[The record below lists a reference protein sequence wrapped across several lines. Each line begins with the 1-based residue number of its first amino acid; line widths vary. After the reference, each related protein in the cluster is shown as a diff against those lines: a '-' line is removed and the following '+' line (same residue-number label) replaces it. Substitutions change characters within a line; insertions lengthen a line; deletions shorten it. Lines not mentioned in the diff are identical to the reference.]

1 MLEKVK
7 SALTVCPCDGAIY
20 LVHKLSDCS
29 GFFMSQKH
37 LVYMAYNNEGA
48 AHQNLAT
55 EFLRLNTNIEITA
68 IENNQQFESG
78 KYNVIEILPVDGVYD
93 DASLDSFINLCVAH
107 TKFMGASAFVK
118 FFYSL
123 INLFQYPKEQ
133 KFINLIGLFGE
144 LSFLKY
150 VSQVMN
156 TDFSDCWHKSGSTDK
171 YDIALESCNLEIKT
185 TMTGDELVTIK
196 HSQLFNM
203 DQNFLVTVLVEENNG
218 GITLNQL
225 ITEMQ
230 THPNHFKSF
239 NFALNIEKEK
249 KRISP
254 IDAETKKFAF
264 KSVTIYDADAINP
277 FRELPENISDLTY
290 KLDLFGLP
298 TVDLI
303 SLKKEIKNV

>member
-7 SALTVCPCDGAIY
+7 SALTACPCDGAIY
-20 LVHKLSDCS
+20 LAHKLSDCS
-29 GFFMSQKH
+29 GFFISQKH

-78 KYNVIEILPVDGVYD
+78 KYNAIEILPVDGVYD

-107 TKFMGASAFVK
+107 TQFVGASGFVK

-123 INLFQYPKEQ
+123 VNLFQFPKEQ
-133 KFINLIGLFGE
+133 SFINLVGLFGE

-150 VSQVMN
+150 ASQVMDV
-156 TDFSDCWHKSGSTDK
+156 DFSDCWHRSGSTDK
-171 YDIALESCNLEIKT
+171 YDIALGSCNLEIKT
-185 TMTGDELVTIK
+185 TTATDELVTIK

-225 ITEMQ
+225 ITEMR

-239 NFALNIEKEK
+239 DFALNIEKEK

-254 IDAETKKFAF
+254 IDAETKRFSF
-264 KSVTIYDADAINP
+264 KSVTIYNADAINP
-277 FRELPENISDLTY
+277 FRELPENISGLTY

-303 SLKKEIKNV
+303 SLKRR

>member
-7 SALTVCPCDGAIY
+7 SSLISCPCDGAIY

-48 AHQNLAT
+48 EHQNLAT
-55 EFLRLNTNIEITA
+55 EFLRLNTNIEVTA

-107 TKFMGASAFVK
+107 TQFMGASGFVK

-123 INLFQYPKEQ
+123 VNLFQFPREQ
-133 KFINLIGLFGE
+133 RFVNLVGLFGE

-156 TDFSDCWHKSGSTDK
+156 KDFSDRWHKTGSTDK
-171 YDIALESCNLEIKT
+171 YDIALDSCNLEIKT
-185 TMTGDELVTIK
+185 TMSVEELVTIK

-203 DQNFLVTVLVEENNG
+203 DRNFLVAVLVEESNG
-218 GITLNQL
+218 GMTLNQL
-225 ITEMQ
+225 IAEMQ
-230 THPNHFKSF
+230 SHTKHFKSF

-254 IDAETKKFAF
+254 VDAETRKFSF
-264 KSVTIYDADAINP
+264 KSACIYDVNLINP
-277 FRELPENISDLTY
+277 FSKLPKNVSNLIYELDLTELPS
-290 KLDLFGLP
+290 
-298 TVDLI
+298 VDLI
-303 SLKKEIKNV
+303 TLKKEIKNV

>member
-1 MLEKVK
+1 MLEKIKKV
-7 SALTVCPCDGAIY
+7 LTDCPCDGAIY

-37 LVYMAYNNEGA
+37 LIYMAYNNERA
-48 AHQNLAT
+48 SHQNLAT

-93 DASLDSFINLCVAH
+93 DASLDSFVNLCIAH
-107 TKFMGASAFVK
+107 TQFMGGSGFIK

-123 INLFQYPKEQ
+123 VNLFQFPSEQ
-133 KFINLIGLFGE
+133 RFINLVGLFGE

-156 TDFSDCWHKSGSTDK
+156 KDFSDCWHKTGSNDK
-171 YDIALESCNLEIKT
+171 YDIALGSCNLEIKT
-185 TMTGDELVTIK
+185 TMSVDELITIK

-203 DQNFLVTVLVEENNG
+203 DRNFLLVVLVEESNVG
-218 GITLNQL
+218 KTLNQL
-225 ITEMQ
+225 IAEMQ
-230 THPNHFKSF
+230 SHTEHFKSF
-239 NFALNIEKEK
+239 SFALNLEKEK
-249 KRISP
+249 KRVSP
-254 IDAETKKFAF
+254 IDAATKSFSF
-264 KSVTIYDADAINP
+264 KSVTIYDTNIINP
-277 FRELPENISDLTY
+277 FKKLPENISSMEY

-298 TVDLI
+298 SVDLKTFKREV
-303 SLKKEIKNV
+303 KKN

>member
-7 SALTVCPCDGAIY
+7 CALISCPCDGAIY

-48 AHQNLAT
+48 AHQNLVT

-93 DASLDSFINLCVAH
+93 DVSLDSFINLCVAH
-107 TKFMGASAFVK
+107 TQFMGASGFVK

-123 INLFQYPKEQ
+123 VNLFQFPREQ
-133 KFINLIGLFGE
+133 RFVNLVGLFGE

-156 TDFSDCWHKSGSTDK
+156 NDFSDRWHKTGSTDK
-171 YDIALESCNLEIKT
+171 YDIALDSCNLEIKT
-185 TMTGDELVTIK
+185 TMSVEELVTIK

-203 DQNFLVTVLVEENNG
+203 DRNFLVAVLVEESNG
-218 GITLNQL
+218 GKTLNQL
-225 ITEMQ
+225 IAEMQ
-230 THPNHFKSF
+230 SHTKHFKSF

-254 IDAETKKFAF
+254 VDAETRKFSF
-264 KSVTIYDADAINP
+264 KSACIYDVNLINP
-277 FRELPENISDLTY
+277 FSKLPKNVSNLIYELDLTELPS
-290 KLDLFGLP
+290 
-298 TVDLI
+298 VDLI
-303 SLKKEIKNV
+303 TLKKEMKNV

>member
-7 SALTVCPCDGAIY
+7 NALTACPCDGAIY

-48 AHQNLAT
+48 AHQNLVT

-107 TKFMGASAFVK
+107 TQFMGASGFVK

-123 INLFQYPKEQ
+123 VNLFQFPRERR
-133 KFINLIGLFGE
+133 FVNLVGLFGE

-150 VSQVMN
+150 VSQTMN
-156 TDFSDCWHKSGSTDK
+156 IDVSGFWHKTGFADK
-171 YDIALESCNLEIKT
+171 YDIALDSCNLEIKT
-185 TMTGDELVTIK
+185 TMSVDDSVTIK
-196 HSQLFNM
+196 HSQLFNK
-203 DQNFLVTVLVEENNG
+203 DRNYLCVVLVEANNG

-225 ITEMQ
+225 ISEMS
-230 THPNHFKSF
+230 HHNEHFKSF
-239 NFALNIEKEK
+239 SFALNLEKEK
-249 KRISP
+249 MRISP
-254 IDAETKKFAF
+254 IDAQVKRFAF
-264 KSVTIYDADAINP
+264 KGVKICDAYVINP
-277 FRELPENISDLTY
+277 FGELPENVSDVTY
-290 KLDLFGLP
+290 KLNLLGAPAIDLK
-298 TVDLI
+298 
-303 SLKKEIKNV
+303 SLEKEFENV

>member
-1 MLEKVK
+1 MLEKIK
-7 SALTVCPCDGAIY
+7 KALSTCPDDGAIY
-20 LVHKLSDCS
+20 LVYKLSDCS
-29 GFFMSQKH
+29 GFFMSCKH
-37 LVYMAYNNEGA
+37 LVYMVCNTEEIS
-48 AHQNLAT
+48 HQSLAT
-55 EFLRLNTNIEITA
+55 EFLRLNTNIEITS

-78 KYNVIEILPVDGVYD
+78 RYNIIEILPVDDKYD
-93 DASLDSFINLCVAH
+93 EASLDSFINLCVAH
-107 TKFMGASAFVK
+107 TNFMGATAFVK

-123 INLFQYPKEQ
+123 VNLFQYPKEQ

-156 TDFSDCWHKSGSTDK
+156 VDFSDCWHRSGSTDK

-185 TMTGDELVTIK
+185 TMATDELVTIK

-203 DQNFLVTVLVEENNG
+203 DQNFLVTVLLEENNG

-254 IDAETKKFAF
+254 IDAETKRFSF
-264 KSVTIYDADAINP
+264 KSVMIYDTDTINP
-277 FRELPENISDLTY
+277 FRELPENISGLTY

-303 SLKKEIKNV
+303 SFKKEIKNV

>member
-7 SALTVCPCDGAIY
+7 CALISCPCDGAIY

-48 AHQNLAT
+48 AHQNLVT

-93 DASLDSFINLCVAH
+93 DVSLDSFINLCVAH
-107 TKFMGASAFVK
+107 TQFMGASGFVK

-123 INLFQYPKEQ
+123 VNLFQFPREQ
-133 KFINLIGLFGE
+133 RFVNLVGLFGE

-156 TDFSDCWHKSGSTDK
+156 NDFSDRWHKTGSTDK
-171 YDIALESCNLEIKT
+171 YDIALDSCNLEIKT
-185 TMTGDELVTIK
+185 TLSVEELVTIK

-203 DQNFLVTVLVEENNG
+203 DRNFLVAVLVEESNG
-218 GITLNQL
+218 GKTLNQL
-225 ITEMQ
+225 IAEMQ
-230 THPNHFKSF
+230 SHTKHFKSF

-254 IDAETKKFAF
+254 VDAETRKFSF
-264 KSVTIYDADAINP
+264 KSACIYDVNLINP
-277 FRELPENISDLTY
+277 FSKLPKNVSNLIYELDLTELPS
-290 KLDLFGLP
+290 
-298 TVDLI
+298 VDLI
-303 SLKKEIKNV
+303 TLKKEMKNV

>member
-7 SALTVCPCDGAIY
+7 NALIACPCDGAIY
-20 LVHKLSDCS
+20 LMHKLSDCS

-48 AHQNLAT
+48 AHQILAT

-107 TKFMGASAFVK
+107 TQFMGASGFVK

-123 INLFQYPKEQ
+123 VNLFQFPMEQ
-133 KFINLIGLFGE
+133 RFVNLVGLFGE

-156 TDFSDCWHKSGSTDK
+156 KDFSDRWHKTGSTDK
-171 YDIALESCNLEIKT
+171 YDIALDSCNLEIKT
-185 TMTGDELVTIK
+185 TMSVEELVTIK

-203 DQNFLVTVLVEENNG
+203 DRNFLVAVLVEESNG
-218 GITLNQL
+218 GKTLNQL
-225 ITEMQ
+225 IAEMQ
-230 THPNHFKSF
+230 LHSEHFKSF
-239 NFALNIEKEK
+239 SFALNLEKEK
-249 KRISP
+249 KRVSP
-254 IDAETKKFAF
+254 IDAETKRFSF
-264 KSVTIYDADAINP
+264 KSVTIYDANIINP
-277 FRELPENISDLTY
+277 FKELPENISSMEY
-290 KLDLFGLP
+290 KLDLFELP
-298 TVDLI
+298 SVDL
-303 SLKKEIKNV
+303 KTFEKEIKNV